1 VRFQFLDVG
10 SSAKR
15 VRNWEKILSL
25 VGGALSGSMPSPADP
40 PWQSG
45 MGLVRETSVIRFLPH
60 VPRAES
66 RAIALSLGVGAAL
79 TGLKFAAFFLTGS
92 SAVFSD
98 ALESIVNVVAATF
111 AAYSL
116 HLAHT
121 PADAAHPYGH
131 GKIEFMSAGFEGG
144 MILAAAFAAVI
155 KAVGDFVH
163 GPDLAGHAPQRLELG
178 VLLLFVAL
186 VVNGGL
192 GFYLVRTGRRQNSAT
207 LEADGHHLLSDA
219 ITSVVA
225 LAALALV
232 RVTHWYYADPIAA
245 LLVSIYIAKIGV
257 RLMRQAAAGL
267 MDRQD
272 FEDQRLLRQILDAHI
287 GPDGKPPH
295 ICSYHKLRHRHSGR
309 YHWVDFHMVVP
320 AGWSIDQGHQ
330 VASEIEYEIELALG
344 EGNATAHIEPCVST
358 DCTSCRMKPV
368 GAAERS
374 SEPAG
379 QLPLTPDQPVC
390 PAEADR
396 PG

>member
-1 VRFQFLDVG
+1 
-10 SSAKR
+10 
-15 VRNWEKILSL
+15 
-25 VGGALSGSMPSPADP
+25 
-40 PWQSG
+40 
-45 MGLVRETSVIRFLPH
+45 VIRFLPH
-60 VPRAES
+60 VPRAEA
-66 RAIALSLGVGAAL
+66 RAIALSLVLGAAL

-98 ALESIVNVVAATF
+98 ALESIVNVVAAVF

-144 MILAAAFAAVI
+144 MILVAALAAVI

-163 GPDLAGHAPQRLELG
+163 GPDLSGNPQNRLDLG
-178 VLLLFVAL
+178 VGLLIIAL
-186 VVNGGL
+186 LVNGALGL
-192 GFYLVRTGRRQNSAT
+192 YLVRTGRRQNSAT

-225 LAALALV
+225 LAALAVV
-232 RVTHWYYADPIAA
+232 RLTRWDYADPIAA
-245 LLVSIYIAKIGV
+245 LLVSLYIARIGW
-257 RLMRQAAAGL
+257 RLMRGAAAGL

-272 FEDQRLLRQILDAHI
+272 AEDERLLRQILDSHL
-287 GPDGKPPH
+287 GPGGKPPQ

-309 YHWVDFHMVVP
+309 YHWVDFHMLVP

-344 EGNATAHIEPCVST
+344 EGNATAHIEPCTSADCATGHTPAT
-358 DCTSCRMKPV
+358 DFRP
-368 GAAERS
+368 
-374 SEPAG
+374 EPHV
-379 QLPLTPDQPVC
+379 QT
-390 PAEADR
+390 
-396 PG
+396 